1 MPRIRSALPEGSV
14 SIEQIVSYN
23 FQRAREERGWTQVEV
38 SDRLIPLL
46 GYELRQAGVSTIETC
61 GRGNRRRAFAA
72 NELLAFAQCFDLPL
86 GWWFIPSPEWAGRP
100 CDPSNVRLLD
110 VVVGS
115 DNGWA
120 ALVKALA
127 EFTTALELT
136 GQPAPWAAALTSVDS
151 ARRSELQ
158 ESLLLELSPSLD
170 RQIHALATL
179 VAQLEA
185 TTLVAALRAA
195 PRPTGD

>member
-1 MPRIRSALPEGSV
+1 MPRIRVALPEGTM
-14 SIEQIVSYN
+14 SIEQIVSHN
-23 FQRAREERGWTQVEV
+23 FQRAREERGWNQKEV

-46 GYELRQAGVSTIETC
+46 GYELRQTGVSRIEKC
-61 GRGNRRRAFAA
+61 GYGDHRRAFAA
-72 NELLAFAQCFDLPL
+72 NELLAFSQCFDLPL
-86 GWWFIPSPEWAGRP
+86 GWWFIPPPQWAGRP
-100 CDPSNVRLLD
+100 CEPTTERLLD

-120 ALVKALA
+120 ELVKALA

-136 GQPAPWAAALTSVDS
+136 GLPAPWATALTTVDS
-151 ARRSELQ
+151 ARRAELQ
-158 ESLLLELSPSLD
+158 HSLLISLAPDLD
-170 RQIHALATL
+170 RQIHELATL

>member
-86 GWWFIPSPEWAGRP
+86 GWWFIPPPEWAGRP
-100 CDPSNVRLLD
+100 CDPSNLRLLD
-110 VVVGS
+110 VVDDATIPGCCS
-115 DNGWA
+115 RRCFRC
-120 ALVKALA
+120 ALG
-127 EFTTALELT
+127 FY
-136 GQPAPWAAALTSVDS
+136 SR
-151 ARRSELQ
+151 ARRWREWWMVSG
-158 ESLLLELSPSLD
+158 
-170 RQIHALATL
+170 
-179 VAQLEA
+179 AQSKQTVEQ
-185 TTLVAALRAA
+185 
-195 PRPTGD
+195 